1 MNRMEGQQ
9 SPSKEE
15 KEDGELEEGELE
27 EDEVEEP
34 SPLKDRGDGG
44 VEESK
49 GVSEVESHTP
59 INPDSKE
66 GKKDR
71 REVSC

>member
-1 MNRMEGQQ
+1 MEGQP

-34 SPLKDRGDGG
+34 SPVKDRGDGG
-44 VEESK
+44 VEDGK
-49 GVSEVESHTP
+49 GGSEGESHTP
-59 INPDSKE
+59 VDPDSKE

-71 REVSC
+71 REVSY